1 MKGKR
6 TVEIVE
12 ARSGDQI
19 GDVASLMRDFAAWCV
34 DRYQSRPALVETYLR
49 GGDFD
54 KEVVSLEQVYGPPD
68 GVLLLALVDGAPAGC
83 VAMRRIGN
91 RICEMKRLFVSAEY
105 QGLGLGK
112 RLCEALLRKSQD
124 RGYRLMRL
132 DTGDLQ
138 TEAQSLYR
146 SMGFK
151 EIKPYYELHEDIRPY
166 FIFMERAL
174 SD

>member
-1 MKGKR
+1 
-6 TVEIVE
+6 
-12 ARSGDQI
+12 
-19 GDVASLMRDFAAWCV
+19 
-34 DRYQSRPALVETYLR
+34 
-49 GGDFD
+49 
-54 KEVVSLEQVYGPPD
+54 
-68 GVLLLALVDGAPAGC
+68 
-83 VAMRRIGN
+83 
-91 RICEMKRLFVSAEY
+91 
-105 QGLGLGK
+105 LGLGK